1 MTLLRLVDS
10 SFGDHPHCA
19 YGGVTTANF
28 PQRPVGAQIGLFE
41 SCRGAQ
47 ASPKYKYS
55 ETVNMFD
62 SKYSNPVQQG
72 QYKQCNPCIYR

>member
-1 MTLLRLVDS
+1 MTLRRPVDP

-19 YGGVTTANF
+19 DGGETTANF
-28 PQRPVGAQIGLFE
+28 PQLPVGVQIGQFE

-55 ETVNMFD
+55 GTGTMFD
-62 SKYSNPVQQG
+62 SN
-72 QYKQCNPCIYR
+72 